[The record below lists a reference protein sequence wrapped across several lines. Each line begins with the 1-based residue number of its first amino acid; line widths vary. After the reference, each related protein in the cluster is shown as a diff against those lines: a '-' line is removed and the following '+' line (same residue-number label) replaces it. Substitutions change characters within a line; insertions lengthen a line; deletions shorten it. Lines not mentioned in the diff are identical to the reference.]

1 VFKISPPLPKLPTVK
16 ISRRRENQALL
27 TLAIA
32 SLIGFADLNS
42 EHPSARVL
50 GLTSTLVGAIAAAAW
65 VSRCDRIPSKVEER
79 LGKQKQRLDEARKAL
94 NQSQRSH
101 HEKVQSD
108 QERISQERLAL
119 EQRKQDLTERL
130 EAEWARKEAS
140 MLQSLERARQSLES
154 EYSRKSEQLQQ
165 QAQKLVGEANKEA
178 EYWKKQAIRFKTDL
192 SDLTAIKVAPTD
204 SPEGWIAYQC
214 QRIFQQFGLPCSC
227 EKQPLE
233 AGDRY
238 LVWLQP
244 RGGDPV
250 VSKLKEL
257 EQELPLRVP
266 EIKGN
271 PNVYIDAKTSQI
283 KLEIPKQA
291 PQKKEKQLPP
301 LYNWNDLEDEASG
314 IIIAGNTGAVKSGVA
329 LWCAGKLTERSP
341 KQVIALDVHA
351 KKNYWHTQKI
361 PTIHKQSKVIR
372 ALEILLDELNRRKET
387 GEEQPELVVIIDE
400 ISALRANCTDKDEE
414 KWVLKALLLLGAEGR
429 KFGLFAIIINQ
440 SKNVE
445 ALGIDGQNRNNYAL
459 LLLCAAARDYRRQA
473 GWGDE
478 DLRTQYLEEKAYS
491 CLMSGSIQNQV
502 AKHPTHG
509 EYRKFVKKGLP
520 PKQMLSVNQLPLTIK
535 GLVGLMEQRGNR
547 GGLSGGAGENP
558 PISPQSID
566 LKKEAGKR
574 LESLYN
580 GESTRHPLEE
590 RSPESSPRDRDFFP
604 CPPSL
609 TPEVIERVL
618 DCKRRG
624 LNQQKTIKELW
635 GLSKNTKLR
644 KDGTPSYW
652 MLAREIYNQVVSED

>member
-1 VFKISPPLPKLPTVK
+1 MFKIHLPKVKTTPVK
-16 ISRRRENQALL
+16 ISRQTENRALL
-27 TLAIA
+27 GLAIA

-65 VSRCDRIPSKVEER
+65 VSRCEHIPSKVEKR
-79 LGKQKQRLDEARKAL
+79 LGKEKQRIDEARKAL
-94 NQSQRSH
+94 NQSQNSH

-119 EQRKQDLTERL
+119 EQRKQDLRERL
-130 EAEWARKEAS
+130 EAEWAKKERS
-140 MLQSLERARQSLES
+140 MMESLERAKQGLES

-178 EYWKKQAIRFKTDL
+178 EYWKKQAIRFKADL
-192 SDLTAIKVAPTD
+192 SDLTAIKTAPTD

-244 RGGDPV
+244 RGCDPV

-257 EQELPLRVP
+257 EAELPLRVP

-271 PNVYIDAKTSQI
+271 PNVYIDAQTSQI
-283 KLEIPKQA
+283 KLEIPKL
-291 PQKKEKQLPP
+291 PVEKREKQLPP
-301 LYNWNDLEDEASG
+301 LYDWNDLEDEASG

-351 KKNYWHTQKI
+351 KKNYWHTQNI
-361 PTIHKQSKVIR
+361 PTIHQQSKVIR
-372 ALEILLDELNRRKET
+372 ALEFLLDELNRRKET
-387 GEEQPELVVIIDE
+387 GDEQPELVVIIDE
-400 ISALRANCTDKDEE
+400 IGSLRANCEDKDEE

-509 EYRKFVKKGLP
+509 EYKKFVKKGLP
-520 PKQMLSVNQLPLTIK
+520 PKQMLPVNQVPLTIK
-535 GLVGLMEQRGNR
+535 GLIELIDQRGDV
-547 GGLSGGAGENP
+547 GGLSEGAGKNP

-566 LKKEAGKR
+566 LKKEAGER

-580 GESTRHPLEE
+580 SESTRHPLEDVE
-590 RSPESSPRDRDFFP
+590 PEESPADRGFLP
-604 CPPSL
+604 IPPSL
-609 TPEVIERVL
+609 TSEVIERIL

-635 GLSKNTKLR
+635 GLSKNTKPR
-644 KDGTPSYW
+644 KDGSPSSW
-652 MLAREIYNQVVSED
+652 MMARDIYNQVVSEA